1 MTTSANMTKVP
12 LAASAEV
19 GDLHDGEIVV
29 DVLIGGQRVGRVRA
43 SRCRDHRHPE
53 GGLSVS
59 VEDAQAICREH
70 ASLSVEAL
78 ERAASDA
85 FRSAW
90 SDPLHPTPEW
100 VVNEA
105 VEAYADLIGDSMTEG
120 DVREL
125 GFEGALADYH
135 AWDAAMGRQQPWTVL
150 YSAAEVAAMAEWLEA
165 TR

>member
-1 MTTSANMTKVP
+1 MTTSANMTKV
-12 LAASAEV
+12 LLDVSAEV
-19 GDLHDGEIVV
+19 ENIHDGEIVV

-43 SRCRDHRHPE
+43 SRCREHRHPE
-53 GGLSVS
+53 GGLAVS
-59 VEDAQAICREH
+59 VEDAQAICRQH
-70 ASLSVEAL
+70 ASASVEAL

-85 FRSAW
+85 FRAAW
-90 SDPLHPTPEW
+90 SDPLHPTAAW
-100 VVNEA
+100 VLREA
-105 VEAYADLIGDSMTEG
+105 VDSYADLIGTDITDD

-125 GFEGALADYH
+125 GFEGALAGYH